1 MARLDPPL
9 TAKNGHK
16 LEVLAICRIST
27 IHQDKR
33 SLADQEASYRE
44 WLAQHTDLPVEMHV
58 VSSQGS
64 GECLDRSELLD
75 ATEKVASGRF
85 DLVITEDLG
94 RICRRMQAHIFCE
107 SCVDVDTRLV
117 AINDHID
124 TAQDGWEMNSV
135 FAVMRHET
143 YNRDTSL
150 RIRRSL
156 RNRFTQGG
164 VLRCPIFGYV
174 VPEGAKTDAEMRR
187 DPNAEPIYDKWF
199 RMLEEGA
206 TYAEVADY
214 LNANNVPTGPSCR
227 LPRWTGPMVSRVT
240 HNPLIKGLR
249 VRNKKISKRINKTG
263 RRKSVNAPPEER
275 LERHCPDLAFIAPD
289 RYDRVIR
296 LLDKRN
302 AKYRRHLTNGRD
314 PRANVSKKRTRWPGQ
329 HIYCGVC
336 GRPFVYGGHGQRDR
350 LVCSGAKNYQCWNGV
365 TVDGPLARERLSAS
379 IYQALRQIPSFD
391 AKLMSALEKEC
402 TSASEECLRKTKA
415 MRQRIDTISR
425 QIDNVI
431 AAIRTIGHSDR
442 LCNELTSLEH
452 EQRELLDQ
460 LRETE
465 LAAESRVQL
474 PTPEQVRKLAEKEFG
489 RLSVESDEFARLM
502 RRLISQIYVFPV
514 QLIGGS
520 ATRLCASFTVCGS
533 ELLGSAAALPPA
545 VKQQLESRICIR
557 LFDPPQREQ
566 YREDV
571 VRMRASGMREQEV
584 ADRLGITKTAAQ
596 SAAALQR
603 TMDANGITDP
613 WQPVTEPPSNDR
625 RMKRHRHKRY
635 KFEPLEG
642 FPLPWPN
649 TST

>member
-1 MARLDPPL
+1 MLRMDPPL
-9 TAKNGHK
+9 TPKNGHT
-16 LEVLAICRIST
+16 LQVLAICRIST
-27 IHQDKR
+27 IHQDER
-33 SLADQEASYRE
+33 SLADQEASHRK
-44 WLAQHTDLPVEMHV
+44 WLTEHTDFPFEVRVLA
-58 VSSQGS
+58 SRGS
-64 GECLDRSELLD
+64 GECLDRSDLLD
-75 ATEKVASGRF
+75 AVALVESGRY
-85 DLVITEDLG
+85 DLVITEDLA
-94 RICRRMQAHIFCE
+94 RICRRVQAHIFCE
-107 SCVDVDTRLV
+107 TCVDADTRLV
-117 AINDHID
+117 ATSDHID
-124 TAQDGWEMNSV
+124 TGQDGWEIPSY

-143 YNRDTSL
+143 YNRDTAR

-156 RNRFTQGG
+156 RNRFSQGG
-164 VLRCPIFGYV
+164 VLRCPIFGYI
-174 VPEGAKTDAEMRR
+174 VPEGAKTDDEMRR
-187 DPNAEPIYDKWF
+187 DPDAEPIYDEWF

-289 RYDRVIR
+289 RYDRVIH

-302 AKYRRHLTNGRD
+302 AKYRRNLKNGRD

-329 HIYCGVC
+329 HINCGVC
-336 GRPFVYGGHGQRDR
+336 GRLFVYGGHGQRDR

-365 TVDGPLARERLSAS
+365 TVDGPLARERLSTS
-379 IYQALRQIPSFD
+379 IHQALRQIPSFD
-391 AKLMSALEKEC
+391 SDLMRALEKEC
-402 TSASEECLRKTKA
+402 TASSQECLRKTKA
-415 MRQRIDTISR
+415 MRQRIDAITR
-425 QIDNVI
+425 EIDNVVG
-431 AAIRTIGHSDR
+431 ALRKVGHSDR
-442 LCNELTSLEH
+442 LGNELISLEH
-452 EQRELLDQ
+452 ERSELLDQ
-460 LRETE
+460 LDATQLGAR
-465 LAAESRVQL
+465 SRVQV
-474 PTPEQVRKLAEKEFG
+474 PTPEQVRTLADEEFG

-502 RRLISQIYVFPV
+502 RRLIPQIYVFPV

-520 ATRLCASFTVCGS
+520 AIGLCASFVVFGS
-533 ELLGSAAALPPA
+533 ELCESAAAIPPA
-545 VKQQLESRICIR
+545 VKRHLESRICIN

-584 ADRLGITKTAAQ
+584 ADRLHITKTAAQ
-596 SAAALQR
+596 YAAALQR
-603 TMDANGITDP
+603 TMDANGIADP
-613 WQPVTEPPSNDR
+613 WQPVTEPPSNG

-642 FPLPWPN
+642 FPLRWPN